1 VDKVDGVIY
10 EWPIESI
17 ELNKTFIILY
27 I

>member
-1 VDKVDGVIY
+1 VDKIDGVIY